1 MTEKHYF
8 AGKLYEQMILFIEL
22 MKLIFASTTAMLRSD
37 FHSNLQTRLFEFV
50 KVNTLAVNNYFKL
63 GQKQPAEKHMKIA
76 DKLRGSK
83 FFTDLYEFQKFNVEN
98 KTLFKKPQWNPFFFQ
113 DNFERKPLEKQRPT
127 RDLSHCSL
135 FSESHSTLK
144 EKVCFKTLYQKKLIS
159 NKKPHLVIL
168 VHGYQGSRY
177 DMRVLQNFLA
187 KILPDCISY
196 ASRANEDMDG
206 KSIQDMGKDLAK
218 EVLQLSKIHSKIARL
233 SFVGHS
239 LGGIIIR
246 QALTHLKELR
256 NLCFSFLSLSV
267 PHLGCRKNKSVLV
280 SLGMKY
286 LKKFKK
292 DKVISQLQL
301 DDTSEM
307 RESFLY
313 NLAKKD
319 CLHWFR
325 NVVLVSSP
333 QDSYVPY
340 FSARIQSKPPNG
352 RSKSDLICFEMAKL
366 IWKKVESEVIVRL
379 DIDIRSQ
386 QR

>member
-8 AGKLYEQMILFIEL
+8 AGKVYEQMILFIEL
-22 MKLIFASTTAMLRSD
+22 MKLIYASTTAMLRSD
-37 FHSNLQTRLFEFV
+37 FHSKLQTRFFEFV
-50 KVNTLAVNNYFKL
+50 KINTLTVENYFKL
-63 GQKQPAEKHMKIA
+63 GQHQPAEKHIKIA
-76 DKLRGSK
+76 DKLRNSK

-113 DNFERKPLEKQRPT
+113 DNYEYKPLGKKKPN

-135 FSESHSTLK
+135 FNENHSTLK
-144 EKVCFKTLYQKKLIS
+144 DKISFKTLYQKKLIS
-159 NKKPHLVIL
+159 KKKPHLVIL
-168 VHGYQGSRY
+168 VHGYQCSRY
-177 DMRVLQNFLA
+177 DMRVFQNFLA
-187 KILPDCISY
+187 KILPDCISF
-196 ASRANEDMDG
+196 ASTANENMEG
-206 KSIQDMGKDLAK
+206 KSIQDMGRDLAK
-218 EVLQLSKIHSKIARL
+218 EVFQLTKIHSKLVRI

-246 QALTHLKELR
+246 EALTHLKDLR
-256 NLCFSFLSLSV
+256 SLFFSFLSLSV

-301 DDTSEM
+301 DDASEM

-319 CLHWFR
+319 CIHWFR

-352 RSKSDLICFEMAKL
+352 RSKSDLICFEMSKL
-366 IWKKVESEVIVRL
+366 IWKKMENEVIVRL